1 MKRSVYFAKPF
12 VKSSSIQDIPMQKSV
27 SMFQSAIKSEKTKT
41 FYMKTLEKFREFCII
56 RDYDSLVSIGS
67 KKLQERIDRIMMVCD
82 SDEHVKLGYDD
93 TAWTDE
99 EKLEQIMR
107 ILGKMTQTD
116 KEKIKKALEW
126 IDSFL
131 SDEEGGDDVIENWDG
146 QTPRDLLTTVK
157 IILTFDKDN

>member
-1 MKRSVYFAKPF
+1 
-12 VKSSSIQDIPMQKSV
+12 
-27 SMFQSAIKSEKTKT
+27 
-41 FYMKTLEKFREFCII
+41 MKTLEKFREFCII